1 MTAYLDAS
9 VLLPTLVNEKASEAV
24 DKLLLATSDDLPIS
38 DFARAEVASA
48 MSRLVR
54 TNLLNTT
61 DAMTRLAAF
70 DIWRA
75 TMTSTPAMAASDAR
89 LAGVFVRRFDLM
101 LRAPDALHVA
111 ICRRLDLTLVTLDR
125 RLANTARA
133 LDLRVQI
140 PGS

>member
-24 DKLLLATSDDLPIS
+24 DTFLLATSHDLPIG
-38 DFARAEVASA
+38 DFAGAEVASA

-54 TNLLNTT
+54 ANLLDTT
-61 DAMTRLAAF
+61 DATTRLTAF
-70 DIWRA
+70 DTWRA
-75 TMTSTPAMAASDAR
+75 ALTSTPAMATTDAR
-89 LAGVFVRRFDLM
+89 LADVFVRRFVPM

-111 ICRRLDLTLVTLDR
+111 ICRRLDLTHVSLDR
-125 RLANTARA
+125 RLADAARA
-133 LDLRVQI
+133 LGLRAQI

>member
-9 VLLPTLVNEKASEAV
+9 VLLPALVNEKASEAV
-24 DKLLLATSDDLPIS
+24 DKFLLATSDDPPIN
-38 DFARAEVASA
+38 DFAGAEVASA

-54 TNLLNTT
+54 TSLLDTA
-61 DAMTRLAAF
+61 DATTRLAAF
-70 DIWRA
+70 DTWRA

-89 LAGVFVRRFDLM
+89 LADVFARRFDLM

-125 RLANTARA
+125 RLARA
-133 LDLRVQI
+133 ADSLGLRVQI
-140 PGS
+140 PGT